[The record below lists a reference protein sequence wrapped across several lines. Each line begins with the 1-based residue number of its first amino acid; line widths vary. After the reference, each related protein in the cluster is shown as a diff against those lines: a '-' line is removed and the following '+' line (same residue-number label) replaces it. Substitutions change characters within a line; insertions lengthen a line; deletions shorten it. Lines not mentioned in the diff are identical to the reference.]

1 MADRVVVYVDAQ
13 NVLHQARRC
22 FHAESGHHTDGQ
34 IDPFALGELICSRA
48 PPGYTRTLS
57 EVRMYTG
64 RPDSSRE
71 PRTYGAHR
79 RQCQAWE
86 RAGGVVI
93 PQAVRYPM
101 DWPASRA
108 EQKGVDV
115 QLAIDFIAGALDDRY
130 EVDIPEG
137 DLAAEGG
144 GGGRARRAPGPGAAP
159 APCRSPRAARPGVRE
174 RPVARSCVAPMA
186 ARRAG
191 SGRGAGPAVAPS
203 AETR

>member
-22 FHAESGHHTDGQ
+22 FHAEPGHHTDGQ
-34 IDPFALGELICSRA
+34 IDPLALGELICSRA

-71 PRTYGAHR
+71 PRTYGAHM

-93 PQAVRYPM
+93 PHAVRYPM

-130 EVDIPEG
+130 EVGVIFSTDT
-137 DLAAEGG
+137 DLRPALEFVAE
-144 GGGRARRAPGPGAAP
+144 RFPQ
-159 APCRSPRAARPGVRE
+159 SPRAEAAAWRGSGANRALRARG
-174 RPVARSCVAPMA
+174 
-186 ARRAG
+186 ARRTWVHYLDGDDYLAI
-191 SGRGAGPAVAPS
+191 RDPTDYRV
-203 AETR
+203 